1 MGDNDSKWEPLHNA
15 AFEVQLNVPDEL
27 KSAGI
32 NPCVIKNGVISTL
45 DEGISMSKLNND
57 RLFKKI
63 ETDLKGLTIEFN
75 DSYNENTTYKI
86 LESWRKQMTEY
97 YEDTYNS
104 LLSFF
109 TPDEN
114 NTDPSIIN
122 MRLNKPLNELTD
134 KERNDLRELL
144 LDVFDINEKDLLNWG
159 L

>member
-1 MGDNDSKWEPLHNA
+1 MGDNDSKWEPLHNT

-32 NPCVIKNGVISTL
+32 NPCVNKNGVISTL
-45 DEGISMSKLNND
+45 DEGISMSKLSND

-97 YEDTYNS
+97 YEDTCNS